1 MGSGLLWFCVGAAG
15 YASLA
20 FGVTGLMSS
29 RLRREREDRERRE
42 LNRTA
47 VEFALRELRKDL
59 REKEVRR
66 GVA

>member
-1 MGSGLLWFCVGAAG
+1 MDSGLIWFCVGVAG
-15 YASLA
+15 YASLV

-29 RLRREREDRERRE
+29 RRRREREDRERRE

-47 VEFALRELRKDL
+47 VEFALRELRQDL
-59 REKEVRR
+59 RTKEVRR